1 MIHEIELLNLIHQNA
16 DMGRDSTKHIIKLSN
31 DVEFL
36 HTLNSH
42 LDEYEQTYD
51 SSGRLLQKLNVQ
63 PEDASTMTKTMAHI
77 SSTMKSLVA
86 PSTSKLAE
94 MIIDGSTMGVTNL
107 SKQISAYCGKNQE
120 VLEIAKK
127 QLLVEEKNIEEMKK
141 YL

>member
-16 DMGRDSTKHIIKLSN
+16 DMGRDSTKHIIKLSD

-36 HTLNSH
+36 HALNSQ
-42 LDEYEQTYD
+42 LDEYEQAYD
-51 SSGRLLQKLNVQ
+51 TSGRLLQKLNAQ
-63 PEDASTMTKTMAHI
+63 PEDASTMAKTMAHI
-77 SSTMKSLVA
+77 SSTMKSLVT

-107 SKQISAYCGKNQE
+107 SKQINSYSGKNHE
-120 VLEIAKK
+120 VLDIAKN
-127 QLLVEEKNIEEMKK
+127 QLRMEEKNIEEMKK